1 MIKFRKHILSCI
13 FFLIIFIGKSGVY
26 AISAKQSDIP
36 VQNSQ
41 KQTFIINNCIS
52 DLNEFKSLVSAASR
66 LKKFGS
72 IQINIATLADKS
84 FYEIPKGGNPWN
96 EYASNNAALYKF
108 FPDAKIAPFIP
119 AEFVRKNRQLLLDKA
134 KILRENGM
142 EAAFFANEPAF
153 LPSTFFEAWPNLRGP
168 RVDHPR
174 RSNTACFSPCM
185 SVKEMQEIY
194 TGMMAEMLKNAPE
207 IKSFYFKT
215 NDAGSGNCWS
225 EWLYSGPNGPDG
237 CKGETTGQR
246 IQELFNSMQAGA
258 RKDGAILDIYLSY
271 PQGSS
276 NFSDEERADIQNLLP
291 ENCYFKS
298 VPGHEMI
305 SLGTSFSSIYPVK
318 GICDV
323 FLILNELNRTNFQKQ
338 QTVFINFNSWY
349 GRGNE
354 GYDVE
359 NLFMS
364 LLEDHLLKNVTN
376 SVAPIKKLQEIC
388 VDLAGEKY
396 ADSLSQAFVLLYE
409 AFRFRNANIGNISG
423 INWNVA
429 ARMINRPLIVAP
441 QRLSKEE
448 ESYFLPYIFNVSP
461 DEARMDYIDI
471 QGGRWTTSPDSV
483 KSYLKRI
490 NQLCAMIESIV
501 PSAPKK
507 EFIQNMVLALKIHAS
522 LVRSCGNFAEA
533 QLIRDNNNDKLNGAI
548 HRPDKEGTWTG
559 DTDLLQFNRVM
570 RDELDNT
577 SELTEVLQQG
587 GINLLCLAK
596 DNAHEDCFL
605 LGPDIIAQLR
615 NKQKIMLSHW
625 RDIEDYMT
633 TPFK

>member
-1 MIKFRKHILSCI
+1 MKKLNVR
-13 FFLIIFIGKSGVY
+13 FLPGGLLLLLLIGSSLKS
-26 AISAKQSDIP
+26 AAHSKPTNALDQKD
-36 VQNSQ
+36 Q

-52 DLNEFKSLVSAASR
+52 DLNEFKKLVNAASP
-66 LKKFGS
+66 LKKFGTV
-72 IQINIATLADKS
+72 QINIATLADKS
-84 FYEIPKGGNPWN
+84 FYEIPEGGNPWN
-96 EYASNNAALYKF
+96 EYASNNATLYKF
-108 FPDAKIAPFIP
+108 FPDPKIAPFVP
-119 AEFVRKNRQLLLDKA
+119 AEFVKKNRQLLMDKA

-142 EAAFFANEPAF
+142 EAAFFANEPGF
-153 LPSTFFEAWPNLRGP
+153 LPSAFFEMYPQFRGP

-174 RSNTACFSPCM
+174 RSNLACFSPCL

-225 EWLYSGPNGPDG
+225 EWLYSGPNGPEG
-237 CKGETTGQR
+237 CSGKTTGQR

-258 RKDGAILDIYLSY
+258 RKAGAKLDIYLSY

-276 NFSDEERADIQNLLP
+276 NFSDEERTDIQNLLP

-305 SLGTSFSSIYPVK
+305 SLSTSFSSIYPIK
-318 GICDV
+318 GICDIFSV
-323 FLILNELNRTNFQKQ
+323 LNELNRTNFQKQ
-338 QTVFINFNSWY
+338 QTVFISFNSWY

-364 LLEDHLLKNVTN
+364 ILEDHLLKNATN
-376 SVAPIKKLQEIC
+376 NLVPIKKLQEIC
-388 VDLAGEKY
+388 AELAGEKY
-396 ADSLSQAFVLLYE
+396 ADSLSQACILLTD
-409 AFRFRNANIGNISG
+409 AFRFRNANLGNISG

-429 ARMINRPLIVAP
+429 ARMINRPLLAVP
-441 QRLSKEE
+441 QKLSKDE

-461 DEARMDYIDI
+461 KEARMDYIDI
-471 QGGRWTTSPDSV
+471 QGGRWTTSPDSI
-483 KSYLKRI
+483 KSYVNRI
-490 NQLCAMIESIV
+490 NQLCTRFESII
-501 PSAPKK
+501 PFAPKK
-507 EFIQNMVLALKIHAS
+507 EFIRNMVMALKIHSS

-533 QLIRDNNNDKLNGAI
+533 QRIRDNNKEKLKGEI
-548 HRPDKEGTWTG
+548 HRPDKEGSWTG
-559 DTDLLQFNRVM
+559 DIDLLKFNAVM

-577 SELTEVLQQG
+577 WELTEILEQG

-605 LGPDIIAQLR
+605 LGPEIIAQLK
-615 NKQKIMLSHW
+615 NKQKIMLAHW
-625 RDIEDYMT
+625 RDIEGYMT